1 MIHSRR
7 RSPAGVLIA
16 CVLSVFTAMSL
27 GFTGLTGTA
36 QAGDGPDRR
45 IQGERI
51 PGVGIQLTFGDQSC
65 LVTRR
70 GACRAWLRTIVGQL
84 DRQGV
89 RLAFHG
95 DFRRARLAGLNL
107 AGADFTGAR
116 LARADLRGADL
127 RGADFTGADL
137 RRAVFTPRPRG
148 VGDSVPRVPR
158 TSKCQTVGDVDI
170 YCDQAKLSGSR
181 FYRADLRGVDFSH
194 AAMEQ
199 VSMTDTLAQGA
210 NFTLVNLQRSVI
222 TRTNFDGAIFDTTL
236 LRSAS
241 IGDSSF
247 IGANLYKALI
257 YGTSVSY
264 SDFTQADLTKANFK
278 GSLLLGNDF
287 TGAIFSATTCPD
299 YIKTDTGCAQER

>member
-1 MIHSRR
+1 MASTITAAVAAVVLA
-7 RSPAGVLIA
+7 AGLSLSLIG
-16 CVLSVFTAMSL
+16 S
-27 GFTGLTGTA
+27 A
-36 QAGDGPDRR
+36 QAGDAPDRR
-45 IQGERI
+45 IAGERV
-51 PGVGIQLTFGDQSC
+51 PGVGIQLTFGDQTC

-70 GACRAWLRTIVGQL
+70 GACRAWLRTLVGQL
-84 DRQGV
+84 DRQRV
-89 RLAFHG
+89 PLVFHG
-95 DFRRARLAGLNL
+95 DFRGARLAGLRL
-107 AGADFTGAR
+107 AGADFSGAR

-137 RRAVFTPRPRG
+137 RRAVFTPRPRATGDPVVG
-148 VGDSVPRVPR
+148 VTR

-181 FYRADLRGVDFSH
+181 FYDADLRGVDFSH
-194 AAMEQ
+194 AVMEQ

-210 NFTLVNLQRSVI
+210 NFTLVNLQRSTI
-222 TRTNFDGAIFDTTL
+222 TRTDFDGAVFDTTL

-247 IGANLYKALI
+247 VGANMYKALF
-257 YGTSVSY
+257 YGTAVSY

-287 TGAIFSATTCPD
+287 TGATFSSTTCPD
-299 YIKTDTGCAQER
+299 YTKTDTGCAQER